1 MMGLRML
8 TCCAVSMTAHFAA
21 AAMLFVPDP
30 VQVAGGATSSVRLG
44 NSFVDVAGG
53 AVVALPKLETVQPV
67 AAPAA
72 AGLMVPTVAATRLT
86 ATEPVAVIRARP
98 PPPVD
103 PPQAVAALP
112 ERRGVADGAEA
123 AKATV
128 PTTEAGNSAEAG
140 NAAATNYPGAVMRKI
155 SRTRKPR
162 VGMRGTA
169 IVGFEVAGNG
179 GLAGVQV
186 LQSSGAAEIDAAAV
200 EHLRRAAPFPPP
212 PAGAE
217 RRFQVAYD
225 SR

>member
-112 ERRGVADGAEA
+112 ERRGVADGAEVA
-123 AKATV
+123 EATV